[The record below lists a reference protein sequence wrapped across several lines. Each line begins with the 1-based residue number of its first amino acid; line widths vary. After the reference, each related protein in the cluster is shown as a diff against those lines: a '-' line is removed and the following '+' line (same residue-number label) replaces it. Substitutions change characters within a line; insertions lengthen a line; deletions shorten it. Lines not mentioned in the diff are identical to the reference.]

1 MWDLELDLE
10 LYEEPLEDCELLL
23 DRFPFPFVLPFAF
36 LLIHEIGFI
45 GQGDLTLGKGGI
57 VGLYVLRGNR

>member
-1 MWDLELDLE
+1 M
-10 LYEEPLEDCELLL
+10 YYTTMYRICKKICKS
-23 DRFPFPFVLPFAF
+23 FFFFFAF

-57 VGLYVLRGNR
+57 VGLYVVRRNR

>member
-1 MWDLELDLE
+1 MKALKISQRCMYAL
-10 LYEEPLEDCELLL
+10 CVGFAK
-23 DRFPFPFVLPFAF
+23 RFANVFAF

-57 VGLYVLRGNR
+57 VGLYVLRRNR